1 MPIDRSAI
9 RVIEYKES
17 FVAFLDVLGFKQMIQ
32 SKNKTKINKY
42 FGVVNSAIKY
52 LNEIP
57 TKRGIGSIVISDSVI
72 LTVPCNDDTDAE
84 KVEKLRHLCVA
95 VGLIQQNLAV
105 EGIWLRGAISCGDTY
120 FSSTENQIVGPAYIN
135 AYLLEE
141 QLAVNPRV
149 ILDSKLIPLLGYDS
163 ASNLIDDINKTD
175 LGGLVY
181 RNWGSRIL
189 FEWTD
194 PRGNLVT
201 EITQDLPLFIDYLS
215 PLLESG
221 SNGSINKVLKNIQ
234 KNMYSDSRI
243 YSKYRWVADYMKAL
257 AKRAHLNDY
266 DLSDEQKH
274 KLDTL

>member
-1 MPIDRSAI
+1 MPIDRYA
-9 RVIEYKES
+9 VHEIEYEES

-32 SKNKTKINKY
+32 SQNRTQINKY
-42 FGVVNSAIKY
+42 FGIVNSAIEY

-57 TKRGIGSIVISDSVI
+57 SKREIGSIVISDSVI
-72 LTVPCNDDTDAE
+72 LTVPCNGDSE
-84 KVEKLRHLCVA
+84 EKLNKLRQLCIA

-120 FSSTENQIVGPAYIN
+120 FSSSDNQIVGPAYIN

-149 ILDSKLIPLLGYDS
+149 ILDSKLIPKLGYS
-163 ASNLIDDINKTD
+163 NASELIDDINKSD
-175 LGGLVY
+175 QGGLVY
-181 RNWGSRIL
+181 SNWGSRIL

-194 PRGNLVT
+194 PRGGLVT
-201 EITQDLPLFIDYLS
+201 EINQDLPLFIDYLS
-215 PLLESG
+215 PLIEARSH
-221 SNGSINKVLKNIQ
+221 NSINKVLKHIQ

-243 YSKYRWVADYMKAL
+243 YSKYRWVADYLKAL
-257 AKRAHLNDY
+257 SKRAYMNDY
-266 DLSDEQKH
+266 ELTDEQQY

>member
-1 MPIDRSAI
+1 MPINRYA
-9 RVIEYKES
+9 VHEIEYEES

-32 SKNKTKINKY
+32 AQNSTQINKY
-42 FGVVNSAIKY
+42 FGIVNSAIEY

-57 TKRGIGSIVISDSVI
+57 SKREIGSIVISDSVI
-72 LTVPCNDDTDAE
+72 LTVPCNGDSEE
-84 KVEKLRHLCVA
+84 KINKLRQLCIA

-120 FSSTENQIVGPAYIN
+120 FSSSDNQIVGPAYIN

-149 ILDSKLIPLLGYDS
+149 ILDSKLIPKLGYS
-163 ASNLIDDINKTD
+163 NASKLIDDINKSD
-175 LGGLVY
+175 QGGLGY
-181 RNWGSRIL
+181 SNWGSRIL

-194 PRGNLVT
+194 PRGGLVT
-201 EITQDLPLFIDYLS
+201 EINQDLPLFIDYLS
-215 PLLESG
+215 PLIEARSH
-221 SNGSINKVLKNIQ
+221 NSINKVLKHIQ

-243 YSKYRWVADYMKAL
+243 YSKYRWVADYLKAL
-257 AKRAHLNDY
+257 SKRAYMNDY
-266 DLSDEQKH
+266 ELTDEQQY